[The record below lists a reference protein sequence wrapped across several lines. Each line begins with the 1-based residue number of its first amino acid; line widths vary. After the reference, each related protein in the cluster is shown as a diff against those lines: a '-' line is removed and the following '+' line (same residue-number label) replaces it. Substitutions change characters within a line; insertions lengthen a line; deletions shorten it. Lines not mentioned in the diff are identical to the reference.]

1 MSDQFR
7 TYFAEFLG
15 TGILVFVGGL
25 AIISGGNTAVIAFGF
40 GLGLLMALYAVGEVS
55 GGHFNPAV
63 TLAAFLDGRISLT
76 NGISY
81 WVSQVAG
88 GAVAAA
94 GLWWVTSSAI
104 VKAVATVPTPGG
116 MGDGSVFLVETV
128 LTAFFVMVILKVTAS
143 ADLRRGAYAAISLA
157 YVGIHMAAVPI
168 TGASVNP
175 ARSIGPAFVGDITG
189 DLWLYIV
196 APLVGAIIGWIIY
209 QVTTSGTVQMNVDTE

>member
-25 AIISGGNTAVIAFGF
+25 AILSQGGHAVIAFGF
-40 GLGLLMALYAVGEVS
+40 GLALLIALYAVGEVS

-63 TLAAFLDGRISLT
+63 TLAAFLDGRINLT
-76 NGISY
+76 DGISY
-81 WVSQVAG
+81 WIAQLAGGVVAALGLAWASSSDAVAG
-88 GAVAAA
+88 
-94 GLWWVTSSAI
+94 T
-104 VKAVATVPTPGG
+104 ATLPGSG
-116 MGDGSVFLVETV
+116 VGNGSVFLLETV

-143 ADLRRGAYAAISLA
+143 EELRRGAFAAISLSLI
-157 YVGIHMAAVPI
+157 GIHMAAVPI

-175 ARSIGPAFVGDITG
+175 ARSIGPAFVGDITQ

-196 APLVGAIIGWIIY
+196 APLVGAILGWIIY
-209 QVTTSGTVQMNVDTE
+209 QVTTSGTVDMEVDTE